1 MGRVRTGS
9 FNVVDETGRE
19 ETGNGGPASTRRTPR
34 RADPGVAKGVPLSVR
49 PYVARQATQ

>member
-34 RADPGVAKGVPLSVR
+34 RADPGVATGVPLSVR
-49 PYVARQATQ
+49 PYVTRQATQ